1 MVKNVLKGSFPMS
14 KVLVFKGNNFNSI
27 QFIQNEKKTHNNNN
41 NKDPRSELVKDQNNK
56 KL

>member
-1 MVKNVLKGSFPMS
+1 MFSGISR
-14 KVLVFKGNNFNSI
+14 
-27 QFIQNEKKTHNNNN
+27 QNQKEKKTHNNNN